1 MEMYVQSTPANPIFG
16 RSDIVPAGGAGS
28 RSEIFGLWVL
38 FRRSVTVALWGW
50 RVEDLIIPGAPIVDR
65 LFSKGEAHLN
75 FGCQRS
81 LGISFFFTVVSG
93 HPRESE

>member
-1 MEMYVQSTPANPIFG
+1 MYSRRLPIRYLEDLTLFL
-16 RSDIVPAGGAGS
+16 RAGPGS